1 MTERVQAADT
11 AGLRKAFQ
19 SGKGGEGPYIYYPL
33 DSGREE
39 DKPERM
45 AKLFAGYKRSGFR
58 GVIPFSYKEYT
69 YAPLSEAWYGLY
81 DQVAAEAKTD
91 ALSLG
96 YLDDTYIMR
105 AYIAGLED
113 PASASCRIL
122 SCHEYACT
130 ENSLFK
136 KKLKGDGIRM
146 SVCAVNDDDLT
157 ILDLREFVKDGQ
169 LEWQVPAGNWNVN
182 DFICE
187 SDPESNYVDLMDYA
201 VSAEYL
207 KNTFGVL
214 EERLRNAGGAF
225 DIFIYRN
232 VLFAGKNRRMWHP
245 DFNDRFREMFGFDPA
260 PYYPVLFRD
269 FAGKS
274 GRYRALLMT
283 CRSRMM
289 TDGYLKAA
297 AEFCRARDIF
307 CTGYPAE
314 GKATF
319 GSWLFGDGQL
329 LHRYASA
336 PGISMPFAYLYGLNA
351 VKVASGYADQS
362 GADTVSADMF
372 KYYKTLTKDIIYRE
386 TMNALVRGVN
396 MTFVHLGEDRT
407 REETDIVE
415 NDPGVFGSIFSKGDD
430 LSDYATFVDR
440 AQTVL
445 RGGEHVAE
453 TAIVYP
459 VHSLHSYVYLYQSER
474 TEFEYPSTP
483 ENADYM
489 ELMNNFLN
497 YVGMDSV
504 FLHPDVI
511 AEKAFSEDGVLYV
524 PTERGVMKFR
534 VLVMPS
540 MTLVSVKALRVIRK
554 FFEGGGKVIATDSL
568 PGTAS
573 EPPALHMDVNQALR
587 YVSPE
592 DEEVLSHICAL
603 FGDSVA
609 DPHII
614 RAHYKNENE
623 QGGMAYFFPANRT
636 TVDGTDTVTAD
647 ILLQAVRNFRLAP
660 DVYIEKKPRVEFLGV
675 VNQHLPDFLKIGIDR
690 RLAQGCSMNCIH
702 KKYAGSDIYFFTN
715 TTGNDYHGHVLLR
728 GRLVPE
734 EWNPATGRFKKSVCE
749 TVRVSGEIY
758 TRAALDLDASSCVF
772 LVSPSVR
779 TQRELIRDLTEGED
793 IPEYFPRP

>member
-33 DSGREE
+33 DSGRGE

-58 GVIPFSYKEYT
+58 GVIPFSYKEYAYT
-69 YAPLSEAWYGLY
+69 PLSEEWYGLY
-81 DQVAAEAKTD
+81 DRVAEEARAD

-136 KKLKGDGIRM
+136 KKLTGDGIRM

-157 ILDLREFVKDGQ
+157 VLDLREFVKDGR
-169 LEWQVPAGNWNVN
+169 LEWQVPPGNWNVN

-187 SDPESNYVDLMDYA
+187 SDLESNYVDLMDYA
-201 VSAEYL
+201 VCAEYL
-207 KNTFGVL
+207 KDTFGVL
-214 EERLRNAGGAF
+214 EERLREAGETF
-225 DIFIYRN
+225 DVFIYRN

-245 DFNDRFREMFGFDPA
+245 DFNERFLEMFGFDPA

-274 GRYRALLMT
+274 GRYRTLIMT

-319 GSWLFGDGQL
+319 ASWLFGDGQL

-336 PGISMPFAYLYGLNA
+336 PGVSMPFAYLYGLNA

-362 GADTVSADMF
+362 GADTVSADLF

-430 LSDYATFVDR
+430 LSDYAAFVNR

-497 YVGMDSV
+497 YVGLDSV

-573 EPPALHMDVNQALR
+573 EPPALHMDVNRALR
-587 YVSPE
+587 YISPE

-603 FGDSVA
+603 FGESVA

-623 QGGMAYFFPANRT
+623 RGGTAYFFPANRT

-690 RLAQGCSMNCIH
+690 RLARGCSMNCIH

-734 EWNPATGRFKKSVCE
+734 EWNPATGRIKKSVCE
-749 TVRVSGEIY
+749 TVRAFGEIY

-779 TQRELIRDLTEGED
+779 TQRELIRDMTEGED